1 MSNTPLQEELEFFG
15 ANRDKLLVEH
25 QGKFALIKGS
35 ELIGTF
41 DTEENAYEAG
51 VARFGNNPFLIKQ
64 VLETE
69 PSVRFPALSLG
80 LLRAHP

>member
-1 MSNTPLQEELEFFG
+1 MEAINGLNLSSGSSVLS
-15 ANRDKLLVEH
+15 A
-25 QGKFALIKGS
+25 QGGS
-35 ELIGTF
+35 
-41 DTEENAYEAG
+41 
-51 VARFGNNPFLIKQ
+51 FGNNPFLIKQ